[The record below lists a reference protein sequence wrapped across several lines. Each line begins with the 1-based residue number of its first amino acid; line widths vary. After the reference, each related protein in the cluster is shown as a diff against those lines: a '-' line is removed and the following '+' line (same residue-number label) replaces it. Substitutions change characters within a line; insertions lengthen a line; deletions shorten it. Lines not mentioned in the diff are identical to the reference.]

1 MPTPPWSP
9 RHAAVAQPY
18 AGALHFLTGSNYQRD
33 HWKLIKSAPGTVR
46 YNGTPNGVTSWGNQF
61 TVVDRSMQLPA
72 GAPVGWI
79 GVLFNSAHS
88 DVCVKVF
95 KENSAGN
102 YDVVYSDAPRVHP
115 GGGVY
120 VDCAV
125 NFTTPSAGIYR
136 IGFSASMTS
145 EAFNTS
151 GARAI
156 KVGNISGNNQTFTAY
171 SDGTVPM
178 RWIEG

>member
-1 MPTPPWSP
+1 MSNQPPAPTALKPEEYNKVARVETDFRIIKKLEDP
-9 RHAAVAQPY
+9 RFGQVAIIE
-18 AGALHFLTGSNYQRD
+18 AGDSNR
-33 HWKLIKSAPGTVR
+33 KLMVKEKV
-46 YNGTPNGVTSWGNQF
+46 
-61 TVVDRSMQLPA
+61 
-72 GAPVGWI
+72 
-79 GVLFNSAHS
+79 FNS
-88 DVCVKVF
+88 K
-95 KENSAGN
+95 AGN
-102 YDVVYSDAPRVHP
+102 YDVVYSDAPRPHI

-120 VDCAV
+120 VDYAV
-125 NFTTPSAGIYR
+125 NFITPSTGAYR
-136 IGFSASMTS
+136 IGFSASMVS